1 MNVRSSKED
10 SEILKIRSR
19 HLDGR
24 RVTGAAGSRTTRL
37 SLSIGVA
44 ACIAV
49 VGWSSV
55 AGRPLPAIPR
65 PPYLATYARPATIPY
80 PQDNQY
86 SAARE
91 ALGRRLFF
99 DPALSGS
106 GVISC
111 ASCHNPAL
119 SWGDGLARAIG
130 HTKKPLGRRTPTV
143 LNVAWGELMMW
154 DGRMDTLEAQALGP
168 IQAPGEMNQKLE
180 GMVANL
186 RDTPR
191 YRQLFA
197 DAYPGEPIDEITT
210 AKAIATFERGI
221 VSGSAPFD
229 RWAAGDDRA
238 MTAAAQRGFVIFN
251 TSGHCATCHSSWR
264 FSDDSFHDIGV
275 PGEDL
280 GRGAFQ
286 PALEV
291 MQHAF
296 KTPTLR
302 NIAGRSPY
310 MHDGSVAT
318 LEDVIELYDSGG
330 HAKRPSLSPEIKP
343 LHLTSQNKED
353 LIAFLHALTS
363 LGTAT
368 GAVVPPAPD
377 RTARAIF

>member
-1 MNVRSSKED
+1 MDMSSQRLD
-10 SEILKIRSR
+10 RSR
-19 HLDGR
+19 IGKP
-24 RVTGAAGSRTTRL
+24 AGSVAMRL
-37 SLSIGVA
+37 SVSIGVA
-44 ACIAV
+44 TSIAV

-55 AGRPLPAIPR
+55 AGRPLPDSPR
-65 PPYLATYARPATIPY
+65 PAYLASYARPTTIPY
-80 PQDNQY
+80 PRDNEY

-99 DPALSGS
+99 DPMLSGS
-106 GVISC
+106 GEISC

-119 SWGDGLARAIG
+119 SWGDGRARAIG

-180 GMVANL
+180 GLVANL
-186 RDTPR
+186 RTAPQ
-191 YRQLFA
+191 YRELFA
-197 DAYPGEPIDEITT
+197 EAYPGEPIDEITT

-221 VSGSAPFD
+221 VSGSAAFD

-238 MTAAAQRGFVIFN
+238 MSAGAQRGFVVFN
-251 TSGHCATCHSSWR
+251 TTGRCATCHSSWR

-275 PGEDL
+275 AGKDL

-286 PALEV
+286 PSIEV

-302 NIAGRSPY
+302 NVVGRSPY

-318 LEDVIELYDSGG
+318 LEDVIELYDTGG
-330 HAKRPSLSPEIKP
+330 RAKRPSLSPEIKP

-363 LGTAT
+363 PDAAS
-368 GAVVPPAPD
+368 GAVTSP
-377 RTARAIF
+377 ARAEGFRGLSDRIARTIF

>member
-1 MNVRSSKED
+1 LR
-10 SEILKIRSR
+10 LRSR
-19 HLDGR
+19 HLEGGR
-24 RVTGAAGSRTTRL
+24 ITDSAGSLATRL
-37 SLSIGVA
+37 SMSMGAA

-55 AGRPLPAIPR
+55 AGRPLPSTLR
-65 PPYLATYARPATIPY
+65 PLYLAAYARPATIPY
-80 PQDNQY
+80 PEDNPY

-91 ALGRRLFF
+91 ALGRHLFF
-99 DPALSGS
+99 DPRLSGS
-106 GVISC
+106 GEISC

-119 SWGDGLARAIG
+119 SWGDGLPRAIG

-186 RDTPR
+186 KATPR
-191 YRQLFA
+191 YRELFA
-197 DAYPGEPIDEITT
+197 EAYPGEPIDEITT

-238 MTAAAQRGFVIFN
+238 MTAEAQRGFVIFN
-251 TSGHCATCHSSWR
+251 TTGHCATCHSSWR

-275 PGEDL
+275 PGNDL

-286 PALEV
+286 PQIEV

-302 NIAGRSPY
+302 NIVGRSPY

-318 LEDVIELYDSGG
+318 LGQVIELYDVGG

-363 LGTAT
+363 PAT
-368 GAVVPPAPD
+368 GAVAPPPAG
-377 RTARAIF
+377 RTARTLF

>member
-1 MNVRSSKED
+1 MRLRQLGATSVID
-10 SEILKIRSR
+10 S
-19 HLDGR
+19 
-24 RVTGAAGSRTTRL
+24 AGSFTTRL
-37 SLSIGVA
+37 SISIGVG

-49 VGWSSV
+49 VGWPSV
-55 AGRPLPAIPR
+55 AGQPLLVITR
-65 PPYLATYARPATIPY
+65 PPYLTTYARPATTPY
-80 PQDNQY
+80 PQDNEY

-99 DPALSGS
+99 DPMLSGS

-119 SWGDGLARAIG
+119 SWGDGRARAIG
-130 HTKKPLGRRTPTV
+130 HTKTPLGRRTPTV

-168 IQAPGEMNQKLE
+168 IQDPGEMNQKIE
-180 GMVANL
+180 RMVANL
-186 RDTPR
+186 RDAPR
-191 YRQLFA
+191 YRALFA

-221 VSGSAPFD
+221 VSESAPFD

-251 TSGHCATCHSSWR
+251 TTGHCATCHSSWR

-275 PGEDL
+275 PGTDL

-302 NIAGRSPY
+302 NVAGRSPY

-330 HAKRPSLSPEIKP
+330 RAKRPSLSPEIKP
-343 LHLTSQNKED
+343 LHLTSQNKAD
-353 LIAFLHALTS
+353 LVAFLHALTS
-363 LGTAT
+363 SATAT
-368 GAVVPPAPD
+368 GAVTSTGSAGEGPRAQWG
-377 RTARAIF
+377 RTAGTIF

>member
-1 MNVRSSKED
+1 MWSAHLD
-10 SEILKIRSR
+10 RSR
-19 HLDGR
+19 IAR
-24 RVTGAAGSRTTRL
+24 AAGFVAT
-37 SLSIGVA
+37 SLSISIGVT
-44 ACIAV
+44 ACIAIA
-49 VGWSSV
+49 GWSTV
-55 AGRPLPAIPR
+55 AGLPLPATIQR
-65 PPYLATYARPATIPY
+65 PPYVKDYARPATIPY

-91 ALGRRLFF
+91 ALGKRLFF
-99 DPALSGS
+99 DPMLSSS

-186 RDTPR
+186 KGASR
-191 YRQLFA
+191 YRGLFA
-197 DAYPGEPIDEITT
+197 SAYPGEPLDEITT

-221 VSGSAPFD
+221 VSGIAPFD

-238 MTAAAQRGFVIFN
+238 MTAAAQRGFVVFN
-251 TSGHCATCHSSWR
+251 TTGRCATCHSSWR

-275 PGEDL
+275 PGKDL
-280 GRGAFQ
+280 GRGALQ
-286 PALEV
+286 PSIEV
-291 MQHAF
+291 MQYAF

-302 NIAGRSPY
+302 NVVERSPY

-330 HAKRPSLSPEIKP
+330 RWKRSSLSPEIKP
-343 LHLTSQNKED
+343 LRLTSQNKED

-363 LGTAT
+363 PDRAT
-368 GAVVPPAPD
+368 PAVTLPD
-377 RTARAIF
+377 RAEAFRGQWGRTARTIF

>member
-1 MNVRSSKED
+1 M
-10 SEILKIRSR
+10 RSR
-19 HLDGR
+19 HFDGR
-24 RVTGAAGSRTTRL
+24 RVTDGAGSVATGLTV
-37 SLSIGVA
+37 SIGVA
-44 ACIAV
+44 ACIAL

-55 AGRPLPAIPR
+55 ASRRLPGTAR
-65 PPYLATYARPATIPY
+65 PPYLTTYARPATIPY
-80 PQDNQY
+80 PQGNQY
-86 SAARE
+86 TAARE

-99 DPALSGS
+99 DPMLSGS

-119 SWGDGLARAIG
+119 SWGDGRARAIG
-130 HTKKPLGRRTPTV
+130 HSKEPLERGTPTV

-180 GMVANL
+180 SMVANL

-191 YRQLFA
+191 YRKLFA

-210 AKAIATFERGI
+210 AKALATFERGI
-221 VSGSAPFD
+221 VSKSAPFD
-229 RWAAGDDRA
+229 RWADGDDRA
-238 MTAAAQRGFVIFN
+238 MTVEAQRGFVIFN
-251 TSGHCATCHSSWR
+251 TTGHCATCHSSWR

-275 PGEDL
+275 PGKDL
-280 GRGAFQ
+280 GRGTFL
-286 PALEV
+286 PSIEV

-302 NIAGRSPY
+302 NVAGRAPN

-330 HAKRPSLSPEIKP
+330 RAKRPSLSPEIKP

-363 LGTAT
+363 PGAST
-368 GAVVPPAPD
+368 GAVISPASAREVPRD
-377 RTARAIF
+377 QRSRMERSIF